1 MLAKL
6 GFTDSIDNL
15 EPWQIEAYKLIDNT
29 IAEYKEK
36 ELSKN
41 KRGMYGK

>member
-15 EPWQIEAYKLIDNT
+15 EHWQIEAYRLIENT
-29 IAEYKEK
+29 IAEHKEK
-36 ELSKN
+36 EMN
-41 KRGMYGK
+41 KTRGKYGK